1 MSQQPNTWVCNVAV
15 ATIWT
20 NPESPREIDADGLS
34 QPVLL
39 QNWYDT
45 LTSKQ
50 RSDLCYENRVQSQ
63 LLFGEE
69 VIVDQTD
76 GQWAK
81 IIAIHQPSKKDD
93 RGYPGWVP
101 LKQLK
106 LVNQQEWDKSS
117 IALVTA
123 KQSILYDSSKLPLME
138 LSYATYLPVI
148 EQQDAWM
155 KVQTPEGEGWLKSKD
170 ITVYPTM
177 KDVPTGDGKAI
188 VKCAEQFLE
197 LPYFWGGMSA
207 FGYDCSG
214 FSYNMHKMNGYQI
227 PRDASD
233 QAVKGTQV
241 PFNQLEIGDLLF
253 FADQDG
259 KGKVNHVGIYYG
271 DGKMIHSSISSPG
284 IEIRTLKG
292 SKYEKT
298 LCEARRYFQGESS

>member
-1 MSQQPNTWVCNVAV
+1 MSQQPNIWVCNVAV

-20 NPESPREIDADGLS
+20 KPDSPRDIDQDGLS

-39 QNWYDT
+39 YNWYDQ
-45 LTSKQ
+45 LTKEQ
-50 RSDLCYENRVQSQ
+50 RSDLCYQNLVQSQ

-69 VIVDQTD
+69 VIIDQIN

-81 IIAIHQPSKKDD
+81 IIAVHQPSKKDE

-101 LKQLK
+101 LPQLK
-106 LVNQQEWDKSS
+106 LVSQEEWYKPS
-117 IALVTA
+117 IALVTS
-123 KQSILYDSSKLPLME
+123 KQTILYDSDKLPLKE

-148 EQQDAWM
+148 EQQDKWI
-155 KVQTPEGEGWLKSKD
+155 KVRTPEEDGWFKAKD
-170 ITVYPTM
+170 VTIYNSI
-177 KDVPTGDGKAI
+177 KDVPKRGGESI

-214 FSYNMHKMNGYQI
+214 FAYNMHKMNGYEI

-233 QAVKGTQV
+233 QAVRGKQV
-241 PFNQLEIGDLLF
+241 PYKDLKIGDLLF

-259 KGKVNHVGIYYG
+259 KGRVNHVGIYYG
-271 DGKMIHSSISSPG
+271 DGQMIHSSISSPG
-284 IEIRTLKG
+284 IEIRTLEG

-298 LCEARRYFQGESS
+298 LCEARRYYQEESS